1 LSLQRTAAGRC
12 EFREVPGVAG
22 MALTTKQIRIGAT
35 RRSYGSCAGIYKH
48 VPGKLKFMNAIADPA
63 P

>member
-1 LSLQRTAAGRC
+1 
-12 EFREVPGVAG
+12 